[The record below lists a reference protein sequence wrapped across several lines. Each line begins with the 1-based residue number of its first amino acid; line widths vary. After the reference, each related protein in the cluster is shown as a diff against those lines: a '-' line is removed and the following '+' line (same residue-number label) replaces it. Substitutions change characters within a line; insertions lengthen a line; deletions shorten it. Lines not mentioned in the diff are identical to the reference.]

1 MTTRATAL
9 GISIPPMLLWLPR
22 RTDQVPP
29 PTIENIWFAC
39 FYVFVLFSSLLCN
52 HKSFI
57 HYNCLIEVSV
67 DDWSVCIIMHT
78 YIPIYIHKYSHT
90 DTHLHLHTWCF
101 AYSIY
106 YTYTHTHIYI
116 HIYIIFVYMAHHF
129 ILLRLDPFDLK
140 VDRVGWWFDHSV
152 S

>member
-39 FYVFVLFSSLLCN
+39 FYVFVLFCSLLCN

-67 DDWSVCIIMHT
+67 DEILPHVFIIMHT

-116 HIYIIFVYMAHHF
+116 YTYIYNICIYGS
-129 ILLRLDPFDLK
+129 PFHLATA
-140 VDRVGWWFDHSV
+140 RSLWP
-152 S
+152 